1 MKNTI
6 LAITGIYLSTVFLVS
21 CTKENSYTK
30 PSSGNESEILMSV
43 ASYSPRTSQQY
54 EDLFDSIVKCGA
66 LGMIQVMQV
75 KAYREII
82 KTEVSKAFD
91 GDDNALFKDI
101 SASFT
106 ANGLNLQNLMQ
117 TSVQGSSNPEYSYLI
132 NQVLN
137 GFPYFDKTY
146 YSQILIPNIENY
158 DINQTHAVAINT
170 DDNDLLPGYK
180 VISGLTTSISINEQ
194 YATENPVYV
203 VMVNER
209 VDNEGNPTKQ
219 FIGNNDNITNTNE
232 KKLNRRGNK
241 TLLELLITGVKVT
254 TKKEKWGKGDVSYV
268 AAKYGLPGDVCGD
281 PLKVEM
287 LINRFST
294 SEMSVWKG
302 PRTGFVPAIFY
313 PPTNNNDAWT
323 SLRTCYVILYELDNR
338 QKWFKEKS
346 PSYCSN
352 IKLTFISK
360 QDMYGDCNPNRN
372 DYLGVPQQSGAT
384 KIYLFPQ
391 AELKLSSDW
400 YPED

>member
-6 LAITGIYLSTVFLVS
+6 LAITGIYLSTVFLVY
-21 CTKENSYTK
+21 CTKENSYRK

-117 TSVQGSSNPEYSYLI
+117 TSVQSSSNPEYSYLI
-132 NQVLN
+132 NQVVN

-219 FIGNNDNITNTNE
+219 FLGNNGNI
-232 KKLNRRGNK
+232 
-241 TLLELLITGVKVT
+241 
-254 TKKEKWGKGDVSYV
+254 
-268 AAKYGLPGDVCGD
+268 
-281 PLKVEM
+281 
-287 LINRFST
+287 
-294 SEMSVWKG
+294 
-302 PRTGFVPAIFY
+302 
-313 PPTNNNDAWT
+313 
-323 SLRTCYVILYELDNR
+323 
-338 QKWFKEKS
+338 
-346 PSYCSN
+346 
-352 IKLTFISK
+352 
-360 QDMYGDCNPNRN
+360 
-372 DYLGVPQQSGAT
+372 
-384 KIYLFPQ
+384 
-391 AELKLSSDW
+391 
-400 YPED
+400 